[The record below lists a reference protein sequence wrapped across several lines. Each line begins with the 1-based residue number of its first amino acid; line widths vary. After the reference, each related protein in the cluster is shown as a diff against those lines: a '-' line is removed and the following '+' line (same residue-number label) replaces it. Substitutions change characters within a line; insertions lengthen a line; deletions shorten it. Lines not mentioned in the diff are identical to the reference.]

1 MTLAELNYRCLKAHL
16 LLAVGTIIGEII
28 AHIYGIKYTLLF
40 GLLTGLLFSL
50 HVYRQC
56 IIRLLYPF
64 PIPRDRTRY
73 RLPASS

>member
-56 IIRLLYPF
+56 IIVL
-64 PIPRDRTRY
+64 INEY
-73 RLPASS
+73 RNLKSKQNNGNEDI

>member
-40 GLLTGLLFSL
+40 GSL
-50 HVYRQC
+50 VS
-56 IIRLLYPF
+56 
-64 PIPRDRTRY
+64 TKK
-73 RLPASS
+73 S